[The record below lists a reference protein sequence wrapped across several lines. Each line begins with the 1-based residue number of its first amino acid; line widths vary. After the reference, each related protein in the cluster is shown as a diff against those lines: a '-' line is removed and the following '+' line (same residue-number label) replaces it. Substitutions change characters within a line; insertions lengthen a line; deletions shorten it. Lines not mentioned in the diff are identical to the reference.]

1 MAAPGGG
8 PYWALGKGWRGG
20 APAHTVVGVAKGVA
34 PEAVTTTAP
43 GAGTAEAIPEDCKE
57 NKDHQYIVKK
67 GEAGRYLSRNWRAKK
82 VLFKIP

>member
-20 APAHTVVGVAKGVA
+20 APAHSVVGVAKGVA

-67 GEAGRYLSRNWRAKK
+67 GEAGS
-82 VLFKIP
+82 LFVEELES